1 MKQPPLITLGRVL
14 PMTPNQSPYLDPMA
28 QTKTTLPW
36 FCYINPQNRPPA
48 AAHCFKASEN
58 QTEAYLWSV

>member
-1 MKQPPLITLGRVL
+1 
-14 PMTPNQSPYLDPMA
+14 MTPNQSPYLDPMA

-36 FCYINPQNRPPA
+36 FCCKNPQNRPPA

-58 QTEAYLWSV
+58 QTEAYQWSV